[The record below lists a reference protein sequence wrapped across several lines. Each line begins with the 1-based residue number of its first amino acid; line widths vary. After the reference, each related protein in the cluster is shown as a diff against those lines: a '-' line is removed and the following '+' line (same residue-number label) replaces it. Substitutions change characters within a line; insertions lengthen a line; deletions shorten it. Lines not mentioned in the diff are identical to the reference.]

1 MIQKQIFI
9 DRYFDND
16 SEEDQFGSE
25 YYKTKE
31 NKKYQYLEHFPL
43 QNKIRKYKYLFSDLH
58 DFDYENGKNI
68 KMDFLNFRN
77 LKKSHKFSTV
87 SQERDS
93 RLY

>member
-31 NKKYQYLEHFPL
+31 
-43 QNKIRKYKYLFSDLH
+43 I
-58 DFDYENGKNI
+58 
-68 KMDFLNFRN
+68 
-77 LKKSHKFSTV
+77 
-87 SQERDS
+87 
-93 RLY
+93 